1 MYIQLPREQPH
12 IPYRSAIGV
21 YWFWRSNSGSAT
33 VTVAA
38 GSSATAYLLL
48 IRFLQRALTTERFD
62 LVIQPQ
68 RTMQRSVALMTATY
82 EVMAIGFVALHNVA
96 TSMRTSSFTALKLG
110 YPTVLPALYGEADDT
125 EIFAEFLRQI
135 APQSQTF
142 R

>member
-1 MYIQLPREQPH
+1 
-12 IPYRSAIGV
+12 
-21 YWFWRSNSGSAT
+21 
-33 VTVAA
+33 
-38 GSSATAYLLL
+38 
-48 IRFLQRALTTERFD
+48 
-62 LVIQPQ
+62 
-68 RTMQRSVALMTATY
+68 MQRSVALMTATY